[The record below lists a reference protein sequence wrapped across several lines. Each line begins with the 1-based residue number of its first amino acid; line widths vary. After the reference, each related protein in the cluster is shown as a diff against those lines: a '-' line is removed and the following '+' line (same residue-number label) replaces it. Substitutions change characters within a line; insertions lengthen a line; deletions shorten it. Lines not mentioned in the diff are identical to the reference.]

1 MSSGFNGLPNIKM
14 EDGGMGS
21 LGLKVKHKTFN
32 ISVWD
37 QSSPA
42 LLTVMSLLRLT
53 LCDATSGHQVNP
65 IYQFNPSPVPTSN
78 LPLAPELSGVP
89 TLKE

>member
-32 ISVWD
+32 ISTSD
-37 QSSPA
+37 QSCPA
-42 LLTVMSLLRLT
+42 LSLMSLLRLT

-65 IYQFNPSPVPTSN
+65 IYQFNPSLHLQSSPW
-78 LPLAPELSGVP
+78 LEYLH
-89 TLKE
+89 

>member
-32 ISVWD
+32 ISTSD
-37 QSSPA
+37 QPCP
-42 LLTVMSLLRLT
+42 VMSLLRLT

-65 IYQFNPSPVPTSN
+65 IYQFNAVVRRFAVIKGKPGIHTF
-78 LPLAPELSGVP
+78 LPKYS
-89 TLKE
+89 

>member
-32 ISVWD
+32 ISTWD
-37 QSSPA
+37 QSCR
-42 LLTVMSLLRLT
+42 LYVMTLLRLT

-65 IYQFNPSPVPTSN
+65 IYQFNPSPVSTSH

>member
-32 ISVWD
+32 ISTSD
-37 QSSPA
+37 QPCP
-42 LLTVMSLLRLT
+42 VMSLLRLT

-65 IYQFNPSPVPTSN
+65 IYQFNPSQPSTAH
-78 LPLAPELSGVP
+78 LPSVRNYVKYS

>member
-32 ISVWD
+32 ISASD
-37 QSSPA
+37 QSSP
-42 LLTVMSLLRLT
+42 VMSLLGLT

-65 IYQFNPSPVPTSN
+65 IYQFNPSPPPTSPWLQN
-78 LPLAPELSGVP
+78 YLEYLH
-89 TLKE
+89 

>member
-32 ISVWD
+32 ISTSD
-37 QSSPA
+37 QPCP
-42 LLTVMSLLRLT
+42 VMSLLRLT

-65 IYQFNPSPVPTSN
+65 IYQFNPSPVATSH

>member
-32 ISVWD
+32 INHREPVTEMFWLSGD
-37 QSSPA
+37 SLDIPSNNSPCLHDFSMDLFGCSAPAAQRQHTGNATSPA
-42 LLTVMSLLRLT
+42 
-53 LCDATSGHQVNP
+53 H
-65 IYQFNPSPVPTSN
+65 
-78 LPLAPELSGVP
+78 
-89 TLKE
+89 